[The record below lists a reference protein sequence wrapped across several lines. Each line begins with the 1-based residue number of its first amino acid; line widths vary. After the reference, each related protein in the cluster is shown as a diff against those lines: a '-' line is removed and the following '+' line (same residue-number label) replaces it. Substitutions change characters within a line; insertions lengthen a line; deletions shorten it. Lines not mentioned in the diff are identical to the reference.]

1 MQDDKRTAVPGN
13 ARYVFCSS
21 LPGNSLLGYRRGL
34 FRTEFPMWMTLALL
48 SAVLLGF
55 YDVSKKHAVQGNAV
69 IPVLFTSTA
78 AGFLVLLP
86 LFIFTQPASLPVRG
100 HVLLGLKALLVG
112 LSWVLAYAA
121 MKHLP
126 ITIASPVRA
135 SQPVWTLA
143 GAILLF
149 AEHPTAFQWAGI
161 VLITVSYYVLML
173 AGRREGIRFHANRWV
188 FYMFAAT
195 LLGAASALY
204 DKWLLQRAGFAPF
217 TVQFWFAFYLVV
229 FTAVLLVADKRL
241 ERTTTPFAWR
251 WTAPLTG
258 VLLVASDFL
267 YFHALAQPDVMI
279 SLVSP
284 LRRSGAAIAF
294 VAGGLLF
301 REQNRRRKALALA
314 GILAGIA
321 LIAWK
326 K

>member
-1 MQDDKRTAVPGN
+1 
-13 ARYVFCSS
+13 
-21 LPGNSLLGYRRGL
+21 
-34 FRTEFPMWMTLALL
+34 MWMVLALF

-55 YDVSKKHAVQGNAV
+55 YDVSKKHAVHGNAV

-78 AGFLVLLP
+78 AGFLLLLP
-86 LFIFTQPASLPVRG
+86 LFLLGHGAPLPARG
-100 HVLLGLKALLVG
+100 HALLGLKALIVG
-112 LSWVLAYAA
+112 MSWVLAYAA

-149 AEHPTAFQWAGI
+149 AERPTALQWAGI
-161 VLITVSYYVLML
+161 LLITVSYYVLML
-173 AGRREGIRFHANRWV
+173 AGRREGIHFHANRWV
-188 FYMFAAT
+188 LYMFAAT
-195 LLGAASALY
+195 VLGASSALY

-217 TVQFWFAFYLVV
+217 TVQFWFAFYLVA
-229 FTAVLLVADKRL
+229 FTAALLVADKRL
-241 ERTTTPFAWR
+241 ARTTTPFAWR

-258 VLLVASDFL
+258 ALLVASDFV
-267 YFHALAQPDVMI
+267 YFHALATPDAMI

-301 REQNRRRKALALA
+301 REQNKRRKALALA
-314 GILAGIA
+314 GILAGIV
-321 LIAWK
+321 LIAWRR
-326 K
+326 